1 MCWFNYLN
9 FQMRYVVMLL
19 NDFIWKNKRVSSKDM
34 FLWEWILTNNISWQ
48 MGTRMV
54 AQLQRAGV
62 GNDAACKA
70 WSLYLP
76 VVVSFLCSSK
86 EFYLPALHTLDLRLG
101 ILCWSDPSHF
111 HGFNALLHT
120 VGFSPS
126 FKINMP
132 LRAPFGVLIGGMD
145 LFVRN
150 YTHRV
155 NPYPPK
161 KKNI

>member
-9 FQMRYVVMLL
+9 FQLRYVVLL
-19 NDFIWKNKRVSSKDM
+19 VNDFIWKNKRVSSKDM
-34 FLWEWILTNNISWQ
+34 FLWEWILTNISWQ

-54 AQLQRAGV
+54 AQLQIAGV

-70 WSLYLP
+70 WSLYPP

-101 ILCWSDPSHF
+101 ILCWSDLSHF
-111 HGFNALLHT
+111 HGFNPLLHT
-120 VGFSPS
+120 VGFFPS

-145 LFVRN
+145 LYVI
-150 YTHRV
+150 THRGWI
-155 NPYPPK
+155 PTLKKK